1 MYNPHYRDFYQ
12 KPLIPIGLKDK
23 LALMEAEFAPPA
35 AARSTHWLIALEGQP
50 ASPGEEYF
58 HWKVSIYPSDSDGS
72 FSWNQPYYSSPHL
85 DCFNKAIDLAKSFEN
100 YSRNDEITSS
110 GIQEKIS

>member
-35 AARSTHWLIALEGQP
+35 AARSTHWLIAFRRPACISWRRVFPLEGQ
-50 ASPGEEYF
+50 
-58 HWKVSIYPSDSDGS
+58 HLS
-72 FSWNQPYYSSPHL
+72 F
-85 DCFNKAIDLAKSFEN
+85 
-100 YSRNDEITSS
+100 
-110 GIQEKIS
+110 